1 MRSDRLEAV
10 GLLITA
16 TGVAIELGY
25 GWGAVLVGIGLILRA
40 AYTPQSDRGD
50 E

>member
-10 GLLITA
+10 GLLIT
-16 TGVAIELGY
+16 
-25 GWGAVLVGIGLILRA
+25 ILRA